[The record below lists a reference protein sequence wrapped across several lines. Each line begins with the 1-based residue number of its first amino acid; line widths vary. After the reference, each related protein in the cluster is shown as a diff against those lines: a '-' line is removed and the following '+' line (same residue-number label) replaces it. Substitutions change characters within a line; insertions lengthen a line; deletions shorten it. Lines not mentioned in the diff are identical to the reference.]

1 MTVLYEMVCVQ
12 SGGRKQMGALRCRG
26 QLGSRV
32 LKFKCGLETNKSRLN
47 VSEEIF
53 EAGEISEERN
63 VSDQSERL

>member
-1 MTVLYEMVCVQ
+1 MRT
-12 SGGRKQMGALRCRG
+12 LRSRG